1 MSFSA
6 PSATAL
12 LRSAL
17 ISTDEAFRGR
27 VREIVRPERGI
38 APPLELTVPFTELGD
53 GHLKALREAAPEVIF
68 LDLGAHPATGINL
81 AQFLAEQN
89 PHARLVAAGPALSA
103 EVLMAAM
110 RAGVAE
116 YLVKPVGPDELA
128 HAVEATLRRMRGAV
142 AEGPQQPGE
151 IFAFFGPKGGS
162 GSTTLATNLAIHLHR
177 LTGKRT
183 LLADLDL
190 ELGEAALQ
198 LGVDPRFN
206 FADMVRNFHRM
217 DAELLASFIER
228 HHSGVHLLSAPYHP
242 EKAEVVTGDRI
253 AKILNFLRQHYQYV
267 VVDTSNSFSPATL
280 ATFEQADRIFLVTQ
294 ADLQSLRNIKR
305 CAPLLER
312 TIGASPDRV
321 RLVLNR
327 FRTNDAIK
335 PEDIEKTL
343 GMKVHWTIAN
353 DYEAVVRSVNSG
365 TPIVLN
371 GDSRYAHDVR
381 SMSAEIAGLAGAP
394 APLGNRFVRAVA
406 DPLLRAFR
414 RASPPRPEVAV

>member
-6 PSATAL
+6 PVSTAPL

-17 ISTDEAFRGR
+17 ISTDDAFRAR

-38 APPLELTVPFTELGD
+38 APPLELSVPFTDLGD
-53 GHLKALREAAPEVIF
+53 GHLKALREASPEVIF
-68 LDLGAHPATGINL
+68 LDVGMHPATGINL

-116 YLVKPVGPDELA
+116 YLVKPVAADELT

-142 AEGPQQPGE
+142 AEGPQQPGQ
-151 IFAFFGPKGGS
+151 ILAFFGPKGGS

-190 ELGEAALQ
+190 ELGEVALQ

-228 HHSGVHLLSAPYHP
+228 HNSGVHLLSAPYHP

-253 AKILNFLRQHYQYV
+253 SKILQFLKQHYQYV

-305 CAPLLER
+305 CLPLLER
-312 TIGASPDRV
+312 TIGAVEERV
-321 RLVLNR
+321 HLVLNR
-327 FRTNDAIK
+327 HRTSDPIK

-343 GMKVHWTIAN
+343 GMKVQWTIAN

-371 GDSRYAHDVR
+371 GESRYAQDVR
-381 SMSAEIAGLAGAP
+381 SMSASIAGLAGGGQAP
-394 APLGNRFVRAVA
+394 GGR
-406 DPLLRAFR
+406 LLRAFTDPFLRVFR
-414 RASPPRPEVAV
+414 RPRQPEVAV